1 MLYQDS
7 DLGSYIRSLD
17 KQLGELHFPRCRYH
31 VDLIS
36 SLGVYV
42 LYGLLGR
49 GFQKTTKSNFRRIFR
64 LKQKFSRKPRISA
77 DFGKL
82 LEVVYSMSSSIVNGL
97 FFGVFIWLNNGNIV
111 LGDQAAHQPT
121 LHLLQFGYFG
131 LYNLFFAAPILIT
144 HLQLFLS
151 FLWRNK
157 MKFLLLCV
165 VFSYLQLDPIVRV
178 HKAL

>member
-42 LYGLLGR
+42 LYGLL
-49 GFQKTTKSNFRRIFR
+49 
-64 LKQKFSRKPRISA
+64 A

-82 LEVVYSMSSSIVNGL
+82 LEVAYSMSSSVVNGL
-97 FFGVFIWLNNGNIV
+97 FFGIFIWLNNGQIV
-111 LGDQAAHQPT
+111 LGDQSAHQPT

-144 HLQLFLS
+144 HLQLFIS

-157 MKFLLLCV
+157 MKFLLLCA

-178 HKAL
+178 QKSMHESIRKTKFIALSSF